1 MIDSCVCSTCAT
13 HGMDKKATIC
23 AYLKEHHTGKSRAIL
38 SRDLQRLFSID
49 GRNLRR
55 KISSLRQDGYPICS
69 DESGYYYADNQK
81 EINQTVY
88 RLNGMLTKVS
98 NARTGL
104 LHASLQPTPVTIEI
118 TVVMNGG
125 DTNG

>member
-1 MIDSCVCSTCAT
+1 MTDSCVCPSCAT
-13 HGMDKKATIC
+13 HRMDKKATIC

-55 KISSLRQDGYPICS
+55 KISALRQDGCPICS

-104 LHASLQPTPVTIEI
+104 LHASIQPTPVTIEI
-118 TVVMNGG
+118 TVFMNGG

>member
-1 MIDSCVCSTCAT
+1 MTDSCVCPTCAT
-13 HGMDKKATIC
+13 HSMDKRATIC
-23 AYLKEHHTGKSRAIL
+23 AYLKEHHTGKGRAIL

-55 KISSLRQDGYPICS
+55 KISALRQDGCPICS

-104 LHASLQPTPVTIEI
+104 LHASIQPTPVTIEI
-118 TVVMNGG
+118 TVIMNGG

>member
-1 MIDSCVCSTCAT
+1 MNDSCVYHSFAT

-55 KISSLRQDGYPICS
+55 KISALRQDGCPICS

-104 LHASLQPTPVTIEI
+104 LHASIQPTPVTIEI
-118 TVVMNGG
+118 TVFMNRG

>member
-1 MIDSCVCSTCAT
+1 MTDSCVCPTCAI

-55 KISSLRQDGYPICS
+55 KISALRQDGCPICS

-104 LHASLQPTPVTIEI
+104 LHASIQPTPVTIEI
-118 TVVMNGG
+118 TVFMNGG

>member
-1 MIDSCVCSTCAT
+1 MSDSCVCQTCAT
-13 HGMDKKATIC
+13 QGMDKKATIC
-23 AYLKEHHTGKSRAIL
+23 SYLKEHHTGKSRAIL
-38 SRDLQRLFSID
+38 SRDMQRLFSID

-55 KISSLRQDGYPICS
+55 KISALRQDGCPICS

-104 LHASLQPTPVTIEI
+104 LHASIQPTPVTIEI
-118 TVVMNGG
+118 TVFMNGG

>member
-1 MIDSCVCSTCAT
+1 MTDSCVCPTCAT
-13 HGMDKKATIC
+13 HGMDKKAAIC

-118 TVVMNGG
+118 TVIM
-125 DTNG
+125 

>member
-1 MIDSCVCSTCAT
+1 MTDSCVCPTCAK

-23 AYLKEHHTGKSRAIL
+23 AYLKEHHTGKIRAIL
-38 SRDLQRLFSID
+38 SRELQRLFSID

-55 KISSLRQDGYPICS
+55 KISALRQDGCPICS

-104 LHASLQPTPVTIEI
+104 LHASVQPTPVTIEI
-118 TVVMNGG
+118 TVIMNGG
-125 DTNG
+125 DTND

>member
-1 MIDSCVCSTCAT
+1 
-13 HGMDKKATIC
+13 MDKRTALC
-23 AYLKEHHTGKSRAIL
+23 EFLKKYHTGRENAVYSRE
-38 SRDLQRLFSID
+38 LQRLFSID

-81 EINQTVY
+81 EINATVA
-88 RLNGMLTKVS
+88 RLNQLVTKVS

-104 LHASLQPTPVTIEI
+104 LYSSVLNTEDITLQVSISI
-118 TVVMNGG
+118 KQG
-125 DTNG
+125 

>member
-1 MIDSCVCSTCAT
+1 MTDSSVCPSRAT
-13 HGMDKKATIC
+13 QGMDKKATIC
-23 AYLKEHHTGKSRAIL
+23 AYLKEHHTGNSRAIL
-38 SRDLQRLFSID
+38 SRDLQRLFAID

-55 KISSLRQDGYPICS
+55 KISALRQDGCPICS

-104 LHASLQPTPVTIEI
+104 LHASIQPTPVTIEI
-118 TVVMNGG
+118 TVFMNGG

>member
-1 MIDSCVCSTCAT
+1 MTDSCVCSTCAT
-13 HGMDKKATIC
+13 HGRDKKATIC

-55 KISSLRQDGYPICS
+55 KISALRQDGCPICS

-104 LHASLQPTPVTIEI
+104 LHASIQPTPVTIEI
-118 TVVMNGG
+118 TVIMNGG